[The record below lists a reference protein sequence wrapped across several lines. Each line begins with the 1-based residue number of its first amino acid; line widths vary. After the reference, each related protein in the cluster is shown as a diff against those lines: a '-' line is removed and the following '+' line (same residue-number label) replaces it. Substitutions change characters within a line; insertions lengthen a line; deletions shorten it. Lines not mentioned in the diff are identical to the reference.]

1 MQEKDTFQDN
11 NSNKSSLYNK
21 NNNKINSRP
30 TSEKTKN
37 NLENLLNNN
46 KYISNTNEIDTPL
59 NNNNNNYYNNNNLLR
74 KNYYKNYKNIYNN
87 NNDLKRNDN
96 YITPNGNN
104 IKSYEENNKP
114 INDLKNELRVF
125 QPIPN
130 QYYNNEQKDNNDGNR
145 NDNNININNNNNYQ
159 SGNFYNNNE
168 FNNNNNNNI
177 YNEEEINPLFVNNN
191 NNYNNNN
198 QNNYNYYNK
207 NTNQFQS
214 KYNFNNENIKNINN
228 NNFNKFNNNQ
238 NNFNNINNFRT
249 HSKNTLNPFSKSK
262 TIQVL
267 INPTLP
273 QNSDNRDNIN
283 NNISDFNVNDNDNY
297 YNDDVDDLKYVSFN
311 QNLKNFFFQIILVL
325 IGSGIILSFVYFSAT
340 EAQQI
345 NMFSF
350 IAQIES
356 RGWLIFS
363 LISFGMFIFYLFL
376 LNKNEKD
383 YFNKI
388 AENDFNLLI
397 ERFKNNNNDE
407 NFVGVFIQQFVKENC
422 ERYGMSEEKYE
433 KNVLTIIR
441 KLIENYNNNNNIRND
456 DGENIIESNVL
467 ISSQI
472 QKIWN
477 KKNQQ

>member
-168 FNNNNNNNI
+168 FNNNNNNI